1 MLAPNKPIQARRE
14 ACWSSGAGHTRHAHV
29 PPLVGLTFWFDR
41 WKAKRYLLS
50 KTIKDFIFL
59 QHLRNTIRIWVVVF
73 VALFHSFI
81 PKPFKSWY
89 LASKEVVHQDLLS
102 HKRNIIFSGL
112 DFIYN
117 PKLQLTLLTTIH
129 WSSEFQAWIS
139 SHFCATLLE
148 LTCSTIISHGLASG
162 HSMVS

>member
-117 PKLQLTLLTTIH
+117 PKAAANLIDYNTLVL
-129 WSSEFQAWIS
+129 WIPS
-139 SHFCATLLE
+139 LDFLPFLCNFVRAH
-148 LTCSTIISHGLASG
+148 
-162 HSMVS
+162 M